1 MLQTRSSNLPWVLS
15 ALMLLLLPLLAGCGG
30 SSGSGGTVA
39 ASGLKGKVTGGGA
52 QNPIGGA
59 RVTLYAMGSSGYGV
73 GATTLSSATS
83 DNGGAFTFGSYT
95 CPAGNPQTYVI
106 ATGGNPGSGTNN
118 AIGLMALTGPCNSLS
133 ASTFVMVNELTTVAA
148 QYALAQFSDATGQD
162 FGSSST
168 NATGLNNA
176 VSLAAGSSGDGTDGD
191 LVTSYL
197 LTGGTP
203 SNTGVAAPF
212 WAASGAS
219 EANCTGSTPAV
230 NCDGLEQMD
239 TIANILAQCINNTE
253 PSSPLPSCA
262 SAAGA
267 CNILFACTGT
277 PVAGTT
283 LEAVHQMASNPAANV
298 SSIFNVQGTPA
309 SAPFTPAKSAAPN
322 AWTLA
327 LNYTGGGLSA
337 PSGIAIDAAGNAW
350 VANIPSIQSLGNSL
364 SEFSSG
370 GSAISGSSGYT
381 GGGLS
386 EPDAIAIDASGHVWA
401 ANYGANS
408 LSEFSSGGSAIS
420 GPSGYTGG
428 GLNGPQGIA
437 IDAAGNAW
445 VANHNHGSISEFSS
459 GGSALSGSGYTG
471 GGLNGPVGIA
481 IDAAGN
487 AWVANSGGNSLS
499 EFSSGGSALSGSGY
513 TGGGLN
519 GPAGIAIDA
528 LGNAWVANS
537 GGELGISI
545 SEFSS
550 TGAAISRNSG
560 YTGGGLR
567 GPQGIAIDAA
577 GNAWVA
583 NYNHG
588 SISEFSSAG
597 SALSG
602 SGYTGGGLNGPQGIA
617 IDAAGNAWVANLGGN
632 SLSEFI
638 GAARPVLTPLVACL
652 TQATPSAVCLP

>member
-471 GGLNGPVGIA
+471 GGLNGP
-481 IDAAGN
+481 
-487 AWVANSGGNSLS
+487 
-499 EFSSGGSALSGSGY
+499 
-513 TGGGLN
+513 
-519 GPAGIAIDA
+519 AGIAIDA

-588 SISEFSSAG
+588 SISEFSSGG
-597 SALSG
+597 SAISG
-602 SGYTGGGLNGPQGIA
+602 PSGYTGGGLNGPVGIA

>member
-408 LSEFSSGGSAIS
+408 LSEFSSGGSA
-420 GPSGYTGG
+420 
-428 GLNGPQGIA
+428 
-437 IDAAGNAW
+437 
-445 VANHNHGSISEFSS
+445 
-459 GGSALSGSGYTG
+459 
-471 GGLNGPVGIA
+471 
-481 IDAAGN
+481 
-487 AWVANSGGNSLS
+487 
-499 EFSSGGSALSGSGY
+499 LSGSGY